1 MEKEGEDPT
10 APTTYVGGDVFMRY
24 MERAD
29 KQFAAALEASNKRFE
44 RNDEKFVSALEAIS
58 NLRVELKQEI
68 NEIKKDCDTATS
80 KAGEAVQKIEKLE
93 GVVTTLQ
100 ADLEEKI
107 QSAVEPHISAEIQ
120 KVDVQVFDLR
130 QVSEA
135 RLDKVEQDA
144 TILARD
150 MKQTQESIESLKK
163 GRGSDAHGQTL
174 EAHG

>member
-68 NEIKKDCDTATS
+68 NEIKKDCDTAIS
-80 KAGEAVQKIEKLE
+80 KTDEAVQKIEKLE

-100 ADLEEKI
+100 
-107 QSAVEPHISAEIQ
+107 
-120 KVDVQVFDLR
+120 VD
-130 QVSEA
+130 
-135 RLDKVEQDA
+135 
-144 TILARD
+144 
-150 MKQTQESIESLKK
+150 
-163 GRGSDAHGQTL
+163 
-174 EAHG
+174 